1 MIFFWLCLVALG
13 IVVGYLNGVASVPQ
27 RAKTEV
33 IKTELCI
40 TTVDKNGAEFI
51 PSCFPVE
58 FPKGGEGFRI
68 YLPETGK

>member
-33 IKTELCI
+33 IKTDILKFEAKI
-40 TTVDKNGAEFI
+40 F
-51 PSCFPVE
+51 
-58 FPKGGEGFRI
+58 
-68 YLPETGK
+68 